1 MSKEPILELRQVTRE
16 HIRSVWARSSQDQPI
31 LNDEDRVLLQV
42 MQMHPEYSDLWAR
55 LDQVADEEIERDGT
69 NPILHITIHQI
80 IENQLA
86 LAQPPEVAKTM
97 ERLLKRGKN
106 RHEVLHEIGSVFT
119 QELFDILKYNL
130 PFNQPRYIRNLRRLR

>member
-1 MSKEPILELRQVTRE
+1 
-16 HIRSVWARSSQDQPI
+16 
-31 LNDEDRVLLQV
+31 

-55 LDQVADEEIERDGT
+55 LDRVADEEIERDGT

-86 LAQPPEVAKTM
+86 LAQPPEVVKTM

-106 RHEVLHEIGSVFT
+106 RHEVVHEIGSVFT